1 MSELIPLIIITGPT
15 ASGKSGLSIELAKRF
30 NGEII
35 SADSMQVYRQ
45 MDIGTAKITVE
56 EAEGVK
62 HHLLNIIEPWEEF
75 SVAEYVTLARNT
87 INEIYKRGKTPFLV
101 GGTSLYIS
109 SIVDNI
115 QFFDLASD
123 IKLREELKA
132 FASENGNQKLWDKL
146 NKIDPKLAK
155 TLHPNNQGRVIR
167 GIEVFFI
174 SGKPLSYWQ
183 ELSRSEP
190 SPYNSILIGLAYR
203 DRNMLYERINQRVDE
218 MIDQGLVGEVQNLYE
233 LKCSKTAKQAIGYKE
248 LWGYINGDES
258 LEQGVDR
265 LKMETRRYA
274 KRQMTWMRGRNDLI
288 WLNKDDYPS
297 REHLVCEAEKAITNK
312 L

>member
-167 GIEVFFI
+167 GIEVFFT

-190 SPYNSILIGLAYR
+190 SPYNSLLIGLAYR

-248 LWGYINGDES
+248 LWGYINGDEN